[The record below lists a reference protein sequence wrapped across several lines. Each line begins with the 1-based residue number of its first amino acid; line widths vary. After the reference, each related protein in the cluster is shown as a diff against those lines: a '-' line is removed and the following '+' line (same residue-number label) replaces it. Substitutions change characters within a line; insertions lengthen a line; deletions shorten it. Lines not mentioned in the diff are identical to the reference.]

1 MNALHG
7 CYTALVTPFTAD
19 GGAIDPGRLAEN
31 VQVQSVAGASGV
43 VPCGTTGETPTLT
56 EGEYRSVVEITVEAA
71 RPLGLTVIAGAG
83 SNSTARAVELHRFVH
98 GAGVDAALH
107 VTPYYNK
114 PTAEGLY
121 RHFTTIA
128 DAGPLPIVLYNVPG
142 RTGVT
147 LTIET
152 IERLAA
158 HPNIVAIKEATG
170 SLPLAA
176 QIVNRT
182 GLTVLSGDDPL
193 TLPLFA
199 VGAKGVISVLAN
211 LLPDRVAGLCR
222 ACAADE
228 WDRARAIDA
237 ELGPLAQALL
247 TFDTNPV
254 PLKAA
259 LALVGRDTGAVR
271 LPLWPLPEP
280 LRQRLAEV
288 LRAAGVEAGAM
299 PV

>member
-98 GAGVDAALH
+98 GAGADAALH

-128 DAGPLPIVLYNVPG
+128 DAGPLPIVIYNIPG

-211 LLPDRVAGLCR
+211 LLPDRVAALCR
-222 ACAADE
+222 ACASDE

-247 TFDTNPV
+247 TLDTNPV
-254 PLKAA
+254 PLKSA
-259 LALVGRDTGAVR
+259 LAVVGRDTGAVR
-271 LPLWPLPEP
+271 LPLWPLAAP
-280 LRQRLAEV
+280 LRQRLAEL
-288 LRAAGVEAGAM
+288 LRANGVESGAM